1 MNKKV
6 FIIAITILII
16 DQLSKMIANTYLVDN
31 IINIIPNFFKLEY
44 ALNTGAAW
52 SILNN
57 KQALLIIISIILMI
71 VLFMFNNNFKKSFR
85 NNLAFGFLYGG
96 IWGNLVDRL
105 FHGYVIDFLS
115 FKIFNYDYPIFN
127 IADIAVVF
135 GIILLIIAIIKGE
148 DNENSSRTRK
158 HKTR

>member
-6 FIIAITILII
+6 FIIALIVLII
-16 DQLSKMIANTYLVDN
+16 DQVSKMLANTFLIDN

-57 KQALLIIISIILMI
+57 HQVILIIISIILMI
-71 VLFMFNNNFKKSFR
+71 ILFMFHNNFKENIR
-85 NNLAFGFLYGG
+85 NNIAFGLLFGG

-127 IADIAVVF
+127 IADIAVVV
-135 GIILLIIAIIKGE
+135 GILLLVFAIIKGE
-148 DNENSSRTRK
+148 DNENSSRK
-158 HKTR
+158 KSSKTR

>member
-6 FIIAITILII
+6 FIIAIVVLII
-16 DQLSKMIANTYLVDN
+16 DQLTKMIANTYLIDN
-31 IINIIPNFFKLEY
+31 VITVIPNFFKLEY

-57 KQALLIIISIILMI
+57 HQVILIVISIILMI
-71 VLFMFNNNFKKSFR
+71 ILFMFRNNFKENLR
-85 NNLAFGFLYGG
+85 NNISFGLLFGG

-105 FHGYVIDFLS
+105 FHSYVIDFLS

-127 IADIAVVF
+127 IADIAVVI
-135 GIILLIIAIIKGE
+135 GILLLIIAIIKGE
-148 DNENSSRTRK
+148 DNENSSRKRSS
-158 HKTR
+158 KTR

>member
-6 FIIAITILII
+6 FIIAIITLTI
-16 DQLSKMIANTYLVDN
+16 DQITKALANMYLVDN
-31 IINIIPNFFKLEY
+31 IINIVPNFFKLEY

-57 KQALLIIISIILMI
+57 HQIILILVSFILMI
-71 VLFMFNNNFKKSFR
+71 IIFMFKRNFKENKR
-85 NNLAFGFLYGG
+85 NNIAFGFLFGG

-115 FKIFNYDYPIFN
+115 FKIINYDFPIFN
-127 IADIAVVF
+127 IADMAVVI
-135 GIILLIIAIIKGE
+135 GVILLVVAIFKGE
-148 DNENSSRTRK
+148 DNENSSRKRTN
-158 HKTR
+158 KTR

>member
-1 MNKKV
+1 M
-6 FIIAITILII
+6 FIIAVIILII
-16 DQLSKMIANTYLVDN
+16 DQLTKMIVNTYLIDN
-31 IINIIPNFFKLEY
+31 IITVIPNFFKLEY

-57 KQALLIIISIILMI
+57 HQVVLIIISVILMI
-71 VLFMFNNNFKKSFR
+71 ILFMFHNNFKVNKR
-85 NNLAFGFLYGG
+85 NNIAFGLLFGG

-127 IADIAVVF
+127 IADIAVVV
-135 GIILLIIAIIKGE
+135 GIILLVFAIIKGE
-148 DNENSSRTRK
+148 DNENSSKRRSNK
-158 HKTR
+158 AR

>member
-6 FIIAITILII
+6 FIIAIIVLAI
-16 DQLSKMIANTYLVDN
+16 DQLSKMLANMYLVDN

-57 KQALLIIISIILMI
+57 HQVILIIISIILMI
-71 VLFMFNNNFKKSFR
+71 ILFMFYKNFKVNMR
-85 NNLAFGFLYGG
+85 NNIAFGLLFGG

-115 FKIFNYDYPIFN
+115 FKIFNYEYPIFN
-127 IADIAVVF
+127 IADTAVVI
-135 GIILLIIAIIKGE
+135 GIIL
-148 DNENSSRTRK
+148 
-158 HKTR
+158 